1 MGNKSKSNI
10 KGNVQVHIKAVDCG
24 FKADSK
30 DSYVPILL
38 SLFCMTFGIMKEKC
52 SSLAPPRGIFYK
64 TQRV

>member
-30 DSYVPILL
+30 DSYCSNSFIPLL
-38 SLFCMTFGIMKEKC
+38 HDLWKKNAH
-52 SSLAPPRGIFYK
+52 L
-64 TQRV
+64 